1 MGFVQAKAEVLSS
14 RLPSSL
20 GSQEISVNSQKG
32 LAQTLKAI
40 QTPDTN
46 QAEVPSNS
54 SMANPLNVL
63 EVFENSQ
70 MALPKIPNEA
80 QTKGFYQMEIMVPSN
95 PSMANPLNVLDV
107 FENGQKGLA

>member
-14 RLPSSL
+14 RLPSSS
-20 GSQEISVNSQKG
+20 GSQEISVNSHKG

-46 QAEVPSNS
+46 QAEVPSN
-54 SMANPLNVL
+54 
-63 EVFENSQ
+63 
-70 MALPKIPNEA
+70 
-80 QTKGFYQMEIMVPSN
+80 
-95 PSMANPLNVLDV
+95 PSMANLLNVLDV